1 MNNIDISDKNKS
13 DKSDKSN
20 SDKFSKKA
28 FGKFGED
35 TAAHYLTLRF
45 YKILERNYR
54 KRNAEVDIIAQK
66 GKTLCFVEVK
76 TRSNDKFGTP
86 GEAVDFKKQQKII
99 LGAQNYLAQTN
110 WQGEVRFDVAEVYA
124 RKTKFGFKTHK
135 INYIKNAFDNSD

>member
-1 MNNIDISDKNKS
+1 MNNIDISDKN
-13 DKSDKSN
+13 N
-20 SDKFSKKA
+20 SDKFNKKA

-35 TAAHYLTLRF
+35 MTANYLTFRF
-45 YKILERNYR
+45 YKIIERNYR

-76 TRSNDKFGTP
+76 TRSSDKFGTP
-86 GEAVDFKKQQKII
+86 CEAVDFRKQQKII

-124 RKTKFGFKTHK
+124 RKTKFGFKTYK

>member
-1 MNNIDISDKNKS
+1 MNNIDISDKN
-13 DKSDKSN
+13 N
-20 SDKFSKKA
+20 SDKFNKKA

-35 TAAHYLTLRF
+35 MTANYLTFRF

-54 KRNAEVDIIAQK
+54 KRSAEVDIIAQK
-66 GKTLCFVEVK
+66 GKTLSFVEVK
-76 TRSNDKFGTP
+76 TRSSDKFGTP
-86 GEAVDFKKQQKII
+86 CEAVDFKKQQKII

-124 RKTKFGFKTHK
+124 RKPKFGFKTYK

>member
-13 DKSDKSN
+13 DKSDKSD

-28 FGKFGED
+28 YGKFGED
-35 TAAHYLTLRF
+35 TASHYLTLRF

-124 RKTKFGFKTHK
+124 RKTKFGFKMHK